1 MLKRTKGFVSLAA
14 AIALMLGLCSCSGKP
29 ETDPSTTADPA
40 GIGAQAETGENNTA
54 KDIAPESGT
63 PETAAEEAGTA
74 EKAGTAAQTE
84 KTTKKTDASNANVS
98 VAGFIWPVPGYT
110 QLSSPYSTQYKRISI
125 KADFGA
131 KVVACATGKI
141 TKIYNKDD
149 ESKTTCAVLTCAN
162 GYVIEYIAANFSV
175 KVGDVVARGDSIG
188 FIGRYGTGPHLNISA
203 TKDGASID
211 PATIIKP

>member
-29 ETDPSTTADPA
+29 ETDPSTTADPT
-40 GIGAQAETGENNTA
+40 GIGAQAETGENTTA

-63 PETAAEEAGTA
+63 PETAAKEVSTA
-74 EKAGTAAQTE
+74 EKASTAAPTE
-84 KTTKKTDASNANVS
+84 KTTKGKNNHVNVS
-98 VAGFIWPVPGYT
+98 TAGFIWPVPGYT

-131 KVVACATGKI
+131 KVVACASGRI

-149 ESKTTCAVLTCAN
+149 ES
-162 GYVIEYIAANFSV
+162 
-175 KVGDVVARGDSIG
+175 
-188 FIGRYGTGPHLNISA
+188 
-203 TKDGASID
+203 
-211 PATIIKP
+211 

>member
-1 MLKRTKGFVSLAA
+1 MLKRTKGFVSLVA

-54 KDIAPESGT
+54 KDIAPESG
-63 PETAAEEAGTA
+63 AAD
-74 EKAGTAAQTE
+74 TAAQTE

-98 VAGFIWPVPGYT
+98 AAGFIWPVPGYT

-149 ESKTTCAVLTCAN
+149 ESKTPCAVLTCAN
-162 GYVIEYIAANFSV
+162 GYVIEYSAANFSV

-188 FIGRYGTGPHLNISA
+188 FVGRYGTGPHLNISA

>member
-29 ETDPSTTADPA
+29 ETDPSTTADPT
-40 GIGAQAETGENNTA
+40 GLGAQAETGENTTA
-54 KDIAPESGT
+54 KDIVPESGA
-63 PETAAEEAGTA
+63 PETAAKEASTA
-74 EKAGTAAQTE
+74 KEASAAAQTE
-84 KTTKKTDASNANVS
+84 KATKKTDASNANVS
-98 VAGFIWPVPGYT
+98 AAGFIWPVPGYT

-131 KVVACATGKI
+131 KVVA
-141 TKIYNKDD
+141 
-149 ESKTTCAVLTCAN
+149 
-162 GYVIEYIAANFSV
+162 
-175 KVGDVVARGDSIG
+175 RGDSIG
-188 FIGRYGTGPHLNISA
+188 FVGRYGTGPHLNISA

>member
-29 ETDPSTTADPA
+29 ETDPSTTADPT
-40 GIGAQAETGENNTA
+40 GIGAQAETGENTTA

-63 PETAAEEAGTA
+63 PESAAEEASTA
-74 EKAGTAAQTE
+74 EKASVAAPTE
-84 KTTKKTDASNANVS
+84 KTTKDKNNHVNVS
-98 VAGFIWPVPGYT
+98 AAGFIWPVPGYT

-131 KVVACATGKI
+131 KVVACASGRI

-149 ESKTTCAVLTCAN
+149 ESKTPCAVLTCDN
-162 GYVIEYIAANFSV
+162 GYVIEYSAAKFSV
-175 KVGDVVARGDSIG
+175 KQGEYVSRGDDMG
-188 FIGRYGTGPHLNISA
+188 FIGKYGTGPHLNISA
-203 TKDGASID
+203 TKDGVSVD
-211 PATIIKP
+211 PTTVIKP

>member
-29 ETDPSTTADPA
+29 ETDPSTAADPT
-40 GIGAQAETGENNTA
+40 GIGAQAETGENTTA
-54 KDIAPESGT
+54 KDIAPESGA
-63 PETAAEEAGTA
+63 PETAAEEANTTKA
-74 EKAGTAAQTE
+74 AGTAAQTE
-84 KTTKKTDASNANVS
+84 KATKAANDVNVS
-98 VAGFIWPVPGYT
+98 AAGFIWPIPGYT
-110 QLSSPYSTQYKRISI
+110 ELSSPYSTQYKRISI

-131 KVVACATGKI
+131 KVVACAAGKI

-149 ESKTTCAVLTCAN
+149 ESKTPCAVLTCAN
-162 GYVIEYIAANFSV
+162 GYVIEYSAANFSV

-188 FIGRYGTGPHLNISA
+188 FVGRYGTGPHLNISA
-203 TKDGASID
+203 TKDGASVD

>member
-29 ETDPSTTADPA
+29 ETDPSTTADPT
-40 GIGAQAETGENNTA
+40 GIGAQAETGENTTA
-54 KDIAPESGT
+54 KDIAPESGA

-74 EKAGTAAQTE
+74 KEAGTAAQTE
-84 KTTKKTDASNANVS
+84 KATKAANDVNVS
-98 VAGFIWPVPGYT
+98 AAGFIWPVPGYT

-141 TKIYNKDD
+141 TKVYTKDD
-149 ESKTTCAVLTCAN
+149 ESKTPCAVLTCAN
-162 GYVIEYIAANFSV
+162 GYVIEYSAANFSV
-175 KVGDVVARGDSIG
+175 KEGDVVARGDSIG
-188 FIGRYGTGPHLNISA
+188 FVGRYGTGSHLNISA
-203 TKDGASID
+203 TKDGASVD

>member
-29 ETDPSTTADPA
+29 ETDPSTTADPT
-40 GIGAQAETGENNTA
+40 GIGAQAETGENTTA
-54 KDIAPESGT
+54 KDIAPESGA
-63 PETAAEEAGTA
+63 PETAAEEANTVK
-74 EKAGTAAQTE
+74 EAGTAAQTE
-84 KTTKKTDASNANVS
+84 KATKAANDVNVS
-98 VAGFIWPVPGYT
+98 AAGFIWPVPGYT
-110 QLSSPYSTQYKRISI
+110 ELSSPYSTQYKRISI

-149 ESKTTCAVLTCAN
+149 ESKTPCAVLTCDN
-162 GYVIEYIAANFSV
+162 GYVIEYSAAKFSV
-175 KVGDVVARGDSIG
+175 KQGEYVSRGDDMG

>member
-29 ETDPSTTADPA
+29 ETDPSTTADPT
-40 GIGAQAETGENNTA
+40 GIGVQAETGENTTA
-54 KDIAPESGT
+54 KDIVPESGA
-63 PETAAEEAGTA
+63 PETAAEEANTA
-74 EKAGTAAQTE
+74 KEASAAAQTE
-84 KTTKKTDASNANVS
+84 KATKEANAANVS
-98 VAGFIWPVPGYT
+98 AAGFIWPVPGYT

-149 ESKTTCAVLTCAN
+149 ESKTPCAVLTCAN
-162 GYVIEYIAANFSV
+162 GYVIEYSAANFSV
-175 KVGDVVARGDSIG
+175 KEGDVVARGDSIG
-188 FIGRYGTGPHLNISA
+188 FVGRYETGPHLNISA

-211 PATIIKP
+211 PTTIIKP

>member
-29 ETDPSTTADPA
+29 ETDPSTTADPT
-40 GIGAQAETGENNTA
+40 GIGAQAETGENTTA
-54 KDIAPESGT
+54 KKDIAPESGA
-63 PETAAEEAGTA
+63 PETAAEEANTA
-74 EKAGTAAQTE
+74 KEAGTAAQTE
-84 KTTKKTDASNANVS
+84 KATKAANDVNVS
-98 VAGFIWPVPGYT
+98 AAGFIWPVPGYT
-110 QLSSPYSTQYKRISI
+110 ELSSPYSTQYKRISI

-141 TKIYNKDD
+141 TKMYTKDD
-149 ESKTTCAVLTCAN
+149 ESKTPCAVLTCDN
-162 GYVIEYIAANFSV
+162 GYVIEYSAAKFSV
-175 KVGDVVARGDSIG
+175 KQGEYVSRGDDMG

-203 TKDGASID
+203 TKDGASVD

>member
-29 ETDPSTTADPA
+29 ETDPSTTADPT
-40 GIGAQAETGENNTA
+40 GIGAQAETGENTTA
-54 KDIAPESGT
+54 KDIAPESGA
-63 PETAAEEAGTA
+63 PETAAKEASTA
-74 EKAGTAAQTE
+74 KEASAAAQTE
-84 KTTKKTDASNANVS
+84 KATKEANAANVS
-98 VAGFIWPVPGYT
+98 AAGFIWPVPGYT

-131 KVVACATGKI
+131 KVVACASGRI
-141 TKIYNKDD
+141 TKLYTNEYD
-149 ESKTTCAVLTCAN
+149 SPCAVLTCDN
-162 GYVIEYIAANFSV
+162 GYVIEYSAANFSV
-175 KVGDVVARGDSIG
+175 KEGDVVARGDSIG
-188 FIGRYGTGPHLNISA
+188 FVGRYGTGPHLNISA

>member
-29 ETDPSTTADPA
+29 ETDPSTTADPT
-40 GIGAQAETGENNTA
+40 GIGAQAETGENITA
-54 KDIAPESGT
+54 KDIVPESGA
-63 PETAAEEAGTA
+63 PETAAEEANTTK
-74 EKAGTAAQTE
+74 EAGTAAQTE
-84 KTTKKTDASNANVS
+84 KATKKTDASNANVS
-98 VAGFIWPVPGYT
+98 AAGFIWPVPGYT

-131 KVVACATGKI
+131 KVVACASGRI
-141 TKIYNKDD
+141 TKLYTNEYD
-149 ESKTTCAVLTCAN
+149 SPCAVLTCDN
-162 GYVIEYIAANFSV
+162 GYVIEYSAAKFSV
-175 KVGDVVARGDSIG
+175 KQGEYVSRGDDMG
-188 FIGRYGTGPHLNISA
+188 FIGKYGTGPHLNISA

>member
-29 ETDPSTTADPA
+29 ETDPSTTADPT
-40 GIGAQAETGENNTA
+40 GIGAQAETGENTTA

-63 PETAAEEAGTA
+63 PESAAEEASTA
-74 EKAGTAAQTE
+74 EKASVAAPTE
-84 KTTKKTDASNANVS
+84 KTTKDKNNHVNVS
-98 VAGFIWPVPGYT
+98 AAGFIWPVPGYT

-131 KVVACATGKI
+131 KVVACASGRI

-149 ESKTTCAVLTCAN
+149 ESKTPCAVLTCDN
-162 GYVIEYIAANFSV
+162 GYVIEYSAAKFSV
-175 KVGDVVARGDSIG
+175 KQGEYVSRGDDMG
-188 FIGRYGTGPHLNISA
+188 FIGKYGTGPHLNISA
-203 TKDGASID
+203 TKDGVSVD
-211 PATIIKP
+211 PTIVIKP

>member
-29 ETDPSTTADPA
+29 ETDPSTTADPT
-40 GIGAQAETGENNTA
+40 GIGAQAETGENTTA
-54 KDIAPESGT
+54 KDIAPESGA
-63 PETAAEEAGTA
+63 PETAAKEASTA
-74 EKAGTAAQTE
+74 KEARAAAQTE
-84 KTTKKTDASNANVS
+84 KATKEANAANVS
-98 VAGFIWPVPGYT
+98 AAGFIWPVPGYT

-149 ESKTTCAVLTCAN
+149 GSKTPCAVLTCAN
-162 GYVIEYIAANFSV
+162 GYVIEYSAANFSV
-175 KVGDVVARGDSIG
+175 KEGDVVARGDSIG
-188 FIGRYGTGPHLNISA
+188 FVGRYGTGPHLNISA

>member
-1 MLKRTKGFVSLAA
+1 MLKRTKGFVSLVA

-29 ETDPSTTADPA
+29 ETDPSTTADPT
-40 GIGAQAETGENNTA
+40 GIGAQAETGENTTA
-54 KDIAPESGT
+54 KDIAPESGA
-63 PETAAEEAGTA
+63 PETAAKEASTA
-74 EKAGTAAQTE
+74 KEARAAAQTE
-84 KTTKKTDASNANVS
+84 KATKEANAANVS
-98 VAGFIWPVPGYT
+98 AAGFIWPVPGYT

-149 ESKTTCAVLTCAN
+149 ESKTPCAVLTCDN
-162 GYVIEYIAANFSV
+162 GYVIEYSAAKFSV
-175 KVGDVVARGDSIG
+175 KQGEYVFRGDDMG
-188 FIGRYGTGPHLNISA
+188 FIGKYGTGPHLNISA
-203 TKDGASID
+203 TKDGVSID

>member
-1 MLKRTKGFVSLAA
+1 MLKCTKGFVSLAA

-29 ETDPSTTADPA
+29 ETDPSTTADPT
-40 GIGAQAETGENNTA
+40 GIGAQAETGENTTA
-54 KDIAPESGT
+54 KDIAPESGA
-63 PETAAEEAGTA
+63 PETAAKEASTA
-74 EKAGTAAQTE
+74 KEARAAAQTE
-84 KTTKKTDASNANVS
+84 KATKEANAANVS
-98 VAGFIWPVPGYT
+98 AAGFIWPVPGYT

-149 ESKTTCAVLTCAN
+149 ESKTPCAVLTCDN
-162 GYVIEYIAANFSV
+162 GYVIEYSAAKFSV
-175 KVGDVVARGDSIG
+175 KQGEYVSRGDDMG
-188 FIGRYGTGPHLNISA
+188 FIGKYGTGPHLNISA
-203 TKDGASID
+203 TKDGVSVD

>member
-29 ETDPSTTADPA
+29 ETDPSTTADPT
-40 GIGAQAETGENNTA
+40 GIGVQAETGENTTA
-54 KDIAPESGT
+54 KDIVPESGA
-63 PETAAEEAGTA
+63 PETAAKEASTA
-74 EKAGTAAQTE
+74 KEASAAAQTE
-84 KTTKKTDASNANVS
+84 KATKEANAANVS
-98 VAGFIWPVPGYT
+98 AAGFIWPVPGYT

-149 ESKTTCAVLTCAN
+149 ESKTPCAVLTCAN
-162 GYVIEYIAANFSV
+162 GYVIEYSAANFSV
-175 KVGDVVARGDSIG
+175 KEGDVVARGDSIG
-188 FIGRYGTGPHLNISA
+188 FVGRYGTGPHLNISA

>member
-40 GIGAQAETGENNTA
+40 GIGAQAEAGENTTA
-54 KDIAPESGT
+54 KDIVPESGA
-63 PETAAEEAGTA
+63 PETAAEEANTA
-74 EKAGTAAQTE
+74 KEASAAAQTE
-84 KTTKKTDASNANVS
+84 KATKEANAANVS
-98 VAGFIWPVPGYT
+98 AAGFIWPVPGYT

-141 TKIYNKDD
+141 TKIYNKND
-149 ESKTTCAVLTCAN
+149 ESKTPCAVLTCAN
-162 GYVIEYIAANFSV
+162 GYVIEYSAANFSV
-175 KVGDVVARGDSIG
+175 KEGDVVARGDSIG
-188 FIGRYGTGPHLNISA
+188 FVGRYGTGPHLNISA